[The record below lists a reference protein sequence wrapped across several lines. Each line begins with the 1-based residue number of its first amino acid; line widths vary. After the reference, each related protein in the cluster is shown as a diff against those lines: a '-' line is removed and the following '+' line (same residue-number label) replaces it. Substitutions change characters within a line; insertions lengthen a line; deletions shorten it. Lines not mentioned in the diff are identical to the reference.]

1 MFDKTKGFTPKRHEE
16 KARTQ
21 HVVDRARS
29 VTNAAIGQAS
39 DRLGT
44 PGLGKTVL

>member
-1 MFDKTKGFTPKRHEE
+1 MFDKTKGFTAKRIEE
-16 KARTQ
+16 RARTQ

-29 VTNAAIGQAS
+29 VTNAALGQGT

-44 PGLGKTVL
+44 PGITRDRL